1 LTLLPRLA
9 AVIGAEGA
17 FGGFSLYAEW
27 RAQRQVPPKD
37 RDFCSVLGPVVVTT
51 DELEGARF
59 DVSVRVDGDER
70 FADSLGGMDWESARR
85 LAAEGTELR
94 PGDLLVSP
102 CPGEVAEFALG
113 ARIELDAPSI
123 GVLRTGVGGH

>member
-1 LTLLPRLA
+1 
-9 AVIGAEGA
+9 
-17 FGGFSLYAEW
+17 
-27 RAQRQVPPKD
+27 
-37 RDFCSVLGPVVVTT
+37 VVVST

-102 CPGEVAEFALG
+102 CPGEVGEFASE

-123 GVLRTGVGGH
+123 GVLRTSVGGH